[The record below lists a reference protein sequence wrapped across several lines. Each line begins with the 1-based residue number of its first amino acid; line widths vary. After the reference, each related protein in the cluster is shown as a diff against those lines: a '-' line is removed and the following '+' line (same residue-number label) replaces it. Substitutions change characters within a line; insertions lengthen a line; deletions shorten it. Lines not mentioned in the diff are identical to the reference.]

1 MTYQTVLKMAVEN
14 DRQAIEVLLNQRFFF
29 VVVISKSKSIG
40 ELSAEIQNV
49 ACELYAEFRG
59 EVSVLE
65 TKNGARIPH
74 RYTVGDVLST
84 KSAIVAYSSDY
95 EVSTGKKKMLFNQ
108 REICEVAR
116 KIRNT
121 MSTSNEHCSLL
132 NTTCSCVDRFINR
145 PVPSD
150 KDGTGENCL
159 KTTTK
164 SSLHENTADCE
175 EQSHSSQGENKKVE
189 ETNNTEMDQIRRKLS
204 FSECSRIQSN
214 NGDTTQ
220 LKSRVGTITV
230 SEKGECQETGVIEYE
245 ALGDVTDKC
254 EAVET
259 RDDPASNSVEAIL
272 STSKYR
278 NLFSMAEHCRLKR
291 KQAIEASVS
300 KVADWLFASEVS
312 PNTNEHISNANTD
325 GSHTETEDEASPK
338 QASKW
343 RDVKDRNSANDDAS
357 NCVISDGDTDKRESS
372 SKIKQVAT
380 VYSPKRYLNQT
391 KENAVKDTKGKSC
404 DKKNETTQKSNTGLK
419 GGIDRLVEQRGRD
432 ITNSKQKGKEIQLS
446 RRRLSTISSGGS
458 VTSPCSVIIKKLPVS
473 RENGNLTQINCDDL
487 GSSSDSESDLDLAL
501 RLKKLRSRAVNK
513 TPVSK
518 KVEST
523 CQVET
528 RVMHRST
535 EERGFR
541 SSQRTSNNPSLSN
554 NNQGI
559 TCEVTGRNFQ
569 IAEGGETRNTK
580 DAEILT
586 SEIRCKRQD
595 ASISDAKMEKDR
607 RIMEK
612 RQHEQPFQCHTDKPV
627 EETKASNEI
636 TAHDVDKGVE
646 CSSSEGSHWNSNC
659 GVIRKGLESR
669 SPVSNRSSS
678 SSAQR
683 RREIEEKLNS
693 EEETQTGRKVL
704 SENMVGKKAH
714 GKKLHQSCEKEN
726 APLSKEDLS
735 PSKGSFPVV
744 VCSKR
749 GHSSICVSTDSDVV
763 DKEQMLQMREVTPT
777 ENAESNTRMPDS
789 DVQSKEQ
796 WSRNEHCSSPECES
810 SRKGTEDES
819 STFDSGSLDKSQGS
833 KDCNKNSNLAKNIEE
848 SAISSVNVTTDE
860 VDSLKENYDDLDTA
874 KSSLRNQVRT
884 SENDNDV
891 FNERSC
897 TEKMA
902 TSAASRKDLKSK
914 DDGKRRQIDSMCS
927 KCTTTELVQ
936 KDQCNSTKQLSSK
949 ENCEETK
956 MEKNAKYLQSGSNVN
971 QNLSGVNYVAPDLEK
986 QEELDKNVDKISP
999 FHFRENGR
1007 LESHVESNSSRKR
1020 KRISSFR
1027 ETNDTKFKKRKDDF
1041 SSVMG
1046 FHRNENDAHASQEE
1060 NVSFSVKSKQRQ
1072 LAEMKRKDESQSNNQ
1087 SGESDNEDPKP
1098 IKGKSS
1104 DKESDGFE
1112 LCNKGKDVSSS
1123 INEPVANGIGS
1134 SSDEESDSSVK
1145 DVHCSLIETKQV
1157 QVDEMKHEYQSYS
1170 QSQKKSDNEEEESLS
1185 ESDDDSFHGRDEENL
1200 GNKVACSS
1208 LLHLTPF
1215 KEGRNIVWMTEKLRK
1230 RKLGGLDHDAKAV
1243 EQICEHRETAPASYQ
1258 TPLRMAMSKRMNGA
1272 DYIEPADGGYTSA
1285 AKKKKAAKK
1294 NTNDISTSKKDL
1306 VKLSALCNSK
1316 QKASK
1321 ALLSLVDFGQ
1331 VAEHKNGKVLT
1342 SPKKAIHERLKRFR
1356 QTPKG
1361 FCHTVKDRKLTASTS
1376 CIHIRRKPRR
1386 RQNHAPKN
1394 LTAVEKDLVTN
1405 SVNIEQVLDD
1415 DSFWDT

>member
-1 MTYQTVLKMAVEN
+1 M
-14 DRQAIEVLLNQRFFF
+14 
-29 VVVISKSKSIG
+29 
-40 ELSAEIQNV
+40 
-49 ACELYAEFRG
+49 
-59 EVSVLE
+59 
-65 TKNGARIPH
+65 
-74 RYTVGDVLST
+74 
-84 KSAIVAYSSDY
+84 
-95 EVSTGKKKMLFNQ
+95 
-108 REICEVAR
+108 
-116 KIRNT
+116 
-121 MSTSNEHCSLL
+121 
-132 NTTCSCVDRFINR
+132 
-145 PVPSD
+145 
-150 KDGTGENCL
+150 
-159 KTTTK
+159 
-164 SSLHENTADCE
+164 
-175 EQSHSSQGENKKVE
+175 
-189 ETNNTEMDQIRRKLS
+189 
-204 FSECSRIQSN
+204 
-214 NGDTTQ
+214 
-220 LKSRVGTITV
+220 
-230 SEKGECQETGVIEYE
+230 
-245 ALGDVTDKC
+245 
-254 EAVET
+254 
-259 RDDPASNSVEAIL
+259 
-272 STSKYR
+272 
-278 NLFSMAEHCRLKR
+278 
-291 KQAIEASVS
+291 
-300 KVADWLFASEVS
+300 
-312 PNTNEHISNANTD
+312 
-325 GSHTETEDEASPK
+325 
-338 QASKW
+338 
-343 RDVKDRNSANDDAS
+343 
-357 NCVISDGDTDKRESS
+357 
-372 SKIKQVAT
+372 AT

-391 KENAVKDTKGKSC
+391 KENAVKGTKGKSC
-404 DKKNETTQKSNTGLK
+404 DKKNETTRKSNTGLK
-419 GGIDRLVEQRGRD
+419 GGVDGLVEQRGRD
-432 ITNSKQKGKEIQLS
+432 MTNSKQKGKEIQLS
-446 RRRLSTISSGGS
+446 RRRLSAISSGGS

-518 KVEST
+518 MVEST

-595 ASISDAKMEKDR
+595 ASISDTKMEKDR

-612 RQHEQPFQCHTDKPV
+612 RQHEQTGQCHTDKPV
-627 EETKASNEI
+627 EETKASSEI

-646 CSSSEGSHWNSNC
+646 CSSSEGSHSNSNC

-678 SSAQR
+678 SSVQR

-714 GKKLHQSCEKEN
+714 GKKLHESCEKEN
-726 APLSKEDLS
+726 TPLSKEDLS

-796 WSRNEHCSSPECES
+796 WSRNEHCSSPECKS
-810 SRKGTEDES
+810 SGKGTEDES

-833 KDCNKNSNLAKNIEE
+833 KDCNMNSNLAKNIEA
-848 SAISSVNVTTDE
+848 SAISSVNVTTDG
-860 VDSLKENYDDLDTA
+860 VGSLKENYDDLDTA
-874 KSSLRNQVRT
+874 KSTLRNQVRT
-884 SENDNDV
+884 SENENDV
-891 FNERSC
+891 FNERNC

-914 DDGKRRQIDSMCS
+914 DGGKRRQSDSMCS

-936 KDQCNSTKQLSSK
+936 KDQCNSTKQLSSE

-956 MEKNAKYLQSGSNVN
+956 MEKSAKYLQSGSNVN
-971 QNLSGVNYVAPDLEK
+971 QNLSGVNYVAPDLET
-986 QEELDKNVDKISP
+986 QEEIDKNVDKISP

-1027 ETNDTKFKKRKDDF
+1027 ETNDTKVKKRKDDC

-1060 NVSFSVKSKQRQ
+1060 NVSLSVKSKQRP
-1072 LAEMKRKDESQSNNQ
+1072 LTEMKRKDESQSNNQ
-1087 SGESDNEDPKP
+1087 SQGESDNEDPKP

-1123 INEPVANGIGS
+1123 INGPVANGIGS

-1157 QVDEMKHEYQSYS
+1157 QVDKMKHEYQSYS
-1170 QSQKKSDNEEEESLS
+1170 QSQTKSDNEEEETLS
-1185 ESDDDSFHGRDEENL
+1185 ESDDDSFDGRDEENL
-1200 GNKVACSS
+1200 GK
-1208 LLHLTPF
+1208 
-1215 KEGRNIVWMTEKLRK
+1215 
-1230 RKLGGLDHDAKAV
+1230 
-1243 EQICEHRETAPASYQ
+1243 Y
-1258 TPLRMAMSKRMNGA
+1258 
-1272 DYIEPADGGYTSA
+1272 
-1285 AKKKKAAKK
+1285 
-1294 NTNDISTSKKDL
+1294 
-1306 VKLSALCNSK
+1306 
-1316 QKASK
+1316 
-1321 ALLSLVDFGQ
+1321 
-1331 VAEHKNGKVLT
+1331 
-1342 SPKKAIHERLKRFR
+1342 
-1356 QTPKG
+1356 
-1361 FCHTVKDRKLTASTS
+1361 
-1376 CIHIRRKPRR
+1376 KP
-1386 RQNHAPKN
+1386 
-1394 LTAVEKDLVTN
+1394 
-1405 SVNIEQVLDD
+1405 
-1415 DSFWDT
+1415 